1 MDEKSDVVY
10 FGNMANFIATYSL
23 YESRNKKAV
32 EDSKRIIVTAAKLI
46 VNEFCSITFKS
57 EFYLDIEKNQ
67 SHKQK

>member
-32 EDSKRIIVTAAKLI
+32 ED
-46 VNEFCSITFKS
+46 
-57 EFYLDIEKNQ
+57 
-67 SHKQK
+67 